1 MHRCVSKCESC
12 SACLRLQEVQSRIR
26 ECKEPL
32 DELYIQEAHTKAS
45 VNTAHDLITRYLPM
59 EVVSSVFMLCK
70 PNPSPVEIG
79 VEVFPPE
86 APLTPQISLGMV
98 CKSWRNIVRS
108 TPQLWTDIYIR
119 FPILN
124 RLEPQVYR
132 EFLLLSLRLSG
143 SLPLYIQGRLE
154 LPFARNYT
162 EIEYRTHSSLLEVL
176 NDHSDRWNTLDL
188 WSAPLFLSHI
198 RGVAP
203 GAPNLK
209 HLRIHLT
216 CRQTNRTFLVPFG
229 LPSPQIV
236 EVRGIPFSL
245 IRISWKNV
253 TMVKLGTLNIGEC
266 LELLRQATHL
276 VDFAV
281 DLLPPEDSGLPDL
294 GEVFT
299 ASRLASWKVYIFN
312 MADTLFSRLVLPS
325 LVSLDL
331 SGCCSLDSLEHLLSR
346 SMCPLQFLSFS
357 EAGITPADVIPV
369 LRATP
374 LLKQL
379 VFSKVL
385 MHGLDEL
392 LDLLARTKMVSDFPQ
407 NPNTVFLPRLEE
419 LSFIKMREYLPP
431 WHLVPSL
438 FPPTSYLANTQYRPL
453 RKLELYIDLD
463 LNLKDYLDKDVVLQ
477 MQEIQQRGYDII
489 IWNEIFCAPDAELI
503 RDSYEHHFG
512 SQTSTSDDPGV
523 EEGEEADRDSFDTE
537 G

>member
-1 MHRCVSKCESC
+1 MHCSVSKFESC
-12 SACLRLQEVQSRIR
+12 SACLGLQEVQSKIR

-59 EVVSSVFMLCK
+59 ELASNIFMLCK
-70 PNPSPVEIG
+70 PNSTPVEIG

-86 APLTPQISLGMV
+86 APFTPHKYQISLGMV

-108 TPQLWTDIYIR
+108 TPELWTDIYIR

-124 RLEPQVYR
+124 GVEPRVHR

-162 EIEYRTHSSLLEVL
+162 EIECQTHSSLLEVL

-188 WSAPLFLSHI
+188 WIAPLFLSHI

-209 HLRIHLT
+209 LLRIHLT
-216 CRQTNRTFLVPFG
+216 CRQTNRAFLVPFG

-236 EVRGIPFSL
+236 EVCGIPFSL
-245 IRISWKNV
+245 IRVSWKNV
-253 TMVKLGTLNIGEC
+253 TKVKLGTLNIGEC

-312 MADTLFSRLVLPS
+312 MADALFSRLVLPS

-331 SGCCSLDSLEHLLSR
+331 SGCCSLDSLGHLLSR

-357 EAGITPADVIPV
+357 EAGMTPAGVIPV
-369 LRATP
+369 LQATP

-392 LDLLARTKMVSDFPQ
+392 FLLLARTKLVSEFPQ
-407 NPNTVFLPRLEE
+407 DPTTVFLPRLEE
-419 LSFIKMREYLPP
+419 LFFIRMREYLPP

-438 FPPTSYLANTQYRPL
+438 FPPTLYLANTQYRPL
-453 RKLELYIDLD
+453 RKLELHIDLD
-463 LNLKDYLDKDVVLQ
+463 LDLKDYLDKNLVLE

-512 SQTSTSDDPGV
+512 SQTSTSDDPGR
-523 EEGEEADRDSFDTE
+523 EGRPECFRY
-537 G
+537 